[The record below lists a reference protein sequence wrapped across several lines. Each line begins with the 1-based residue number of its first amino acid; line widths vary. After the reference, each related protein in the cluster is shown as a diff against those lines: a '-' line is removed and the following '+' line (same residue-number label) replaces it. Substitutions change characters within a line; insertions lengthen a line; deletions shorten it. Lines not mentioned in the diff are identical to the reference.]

1 MARAY
6 RPTERMTQL
15 AAYVAAK
22 REGCTKQDVAA
33 SVPGY
38 RGLDEAALEKALQR
52 DRSTLRESLGIDI
65 EYLDADHRYR
75 IRPPFFT
82 EKERNALI
90 TAAALV
96 DVDGA
101 GDDDLPGEL
110 GTAVSQDRAQVVVR
124 VHSLVVDLRDAIAD
138 RRSVQLRYNGRLRTF
153 DPYVIGMWRNRWYV
167 VGDEHDAGRRKY
179 RLDRIERPDDGPAI
193 TVAGAAG
200 AYDLPDD
207 LDPEAELALDPN
219 VWGDDPPL
227 IARLRVE
234 RRLAPRLLS
243 EFIAEV
249 VDVDRDD
256 VELAVEVRD
265 YESFIIRLL
274 GHGRLVH
281 LTGPPDLV
289 AMLRDWLRTQAEVG

>member
-1 MARAY
+1 MARAH

-22 REGCTKQDVAA
+22 PEGCTKQDIEA

-52 DRSTLRESLGIDI
+52 DRVTLRESLGIDI
-65 EYLDADHRYR
+65 EYLDVDHVYR

-82 EKERNALI
+82 AKERNALI

-101 GDDDLPGEL
+101 GDDNLPGEL

-124 VHSLVVDLRDAIAD
+124 VHALVVDLRDAIAA
-138 RRSVQLRYNGRLRTF
+138 RRSVQLRYNGKLRTF

-167 VGDEHDAGRRKY
+167 VGDEHGAGRRKY
-179 RLDRIERPDDGPAI
+179 RLDRIERAGNGPAI
-193 TVAGAAG
+193 EAVGAAG
-200 AYDLPDD
+200 TYELPAD
-207 LDPEAELALDPN
+207 LDPEAELRLDPN

-227 IARLRVE
+227 VARLRVE
-234 RRLAPRLLS
+234 RRLAPRFLS
-243 EFIAEV
+243 EFIADV
-249 VDVDRDD
+249 VDVDRET
-256 VELAVEVRD
+256 VELDVEVRD
-265 YESFIIRLL
+265 YESFVIRLL
-274 GHGRLVH
+274 GHGQLVQ
-281 LTGPPDLV
+281 LVGPPELV
-289 AMLRDWLRTQAEVG
+289 SMLRDWLRAQAEVG